1 MFDIKTN
8 NILVVLDKFSTKICR
23 KNLEKNNKWKISDIS
38 ELNFKENTKKY
49 LSRKNFSWQYHI
61 SMAGWLQ
68 NFSCWLRLIKI
79 QVHASRGILHV
90 PRKTIEHILLRTRE
104 VEFLNIMIK
113 KELHKLQIKYSVIIE
128 ISNIISFD
136 TNIQNKHNS
145 DLFRV

>member
-1 MFDIKTN
+1 MHQEVYD
-8 NILVVLDKFSTKICR
+8 
-23 KNLEKNNKWKISDIS
+23 
-38 ELNFKENTKKY
+38 
-49 LSRKNFSWQYHI
+49 
-61 SMAGWLQ
+61 
-68 NFSCWLRLIKI
+68 
-79 QVHASRGILHV
+79 V
-90 PRKTIEHILLRTRE
+90 PRKIIEHILLRTRE

>member
-1 MFDIKTN
+1 
-8 NILVVLDKFSTKICR
+8 
-23 KNLEKNNKWKISDIS
+23 
-38 ELNFKENTKKY
+38 
-49 LSRKNFSWQYHI
+49 
-61 SMAGWLQ
+61 MAGWLQ